1 MRWIVA
7 AFVGCALPLTASLLL
22 TNANP
27 RDNAAPSAAAIAQP
41 VESGDPDR
49 GKTVFEKRCTGC
61 HALDQDREGPRLGG
75 VYGRASGAI
84 AGFPYSPALAKAHI
98 VWNEATLEQWLTDPE
113 SLVPGN
119 NMDFHIPRPQER
131 RDVIEFLKQRVN
143 K

>member
-1 MRWIVA
+1 MRGIVA

-27 RDNAAPSAAAIAQP
+27 
-41 VESGDPDR
+41 R